1 MVGKSLSP
9 PDGNFALTMKYICM
23 KKERNLRFTKAVRE
37 EMARRRLTRATESVV
52 RKVINSPVE
61 RGYFVSVDH
70 LLVMDRRR
78 RLGKLPNMSSDNR
91 AMWTEIFNAFD
102 SYMMENPEA
111 TRTRAAIHVVSRGRA
126 SRFYISEENANT
138 ILLSL

>member
-1 MVGKSLSP
+1 
-9 PDGNFALTMKYICM
+9 MKYICM

-37 EMARRRLTRATESVV
+37 EMARQRLCRATESVI

-61 RGYFVSVDH
+61 RGYFISVDH

-78 RLGKLPNMSSDNR
+78 RLNKLPKMSDDNQ
-91 AMWTEIFNAFD
+91 AMWNEIFSAFD
-102 SYMMENPEA
+102 CYRTDNPGA
-111 TRTRAAIHVVSRGRA
+111 TRTEAAIHVVSRGRA
-126 SRFYISEENANT
+126 SRFYISEENANN

>member
-1 MVGKSLSP
+1 M
-9 PDGNFALTMKYICM
+9 
-23 KKERNLRFTKAVRE
+23 TKAVRE

-78 RLGKLPNMSSDNR
+78 RLGKLPNMSNDNR

-102 SYMMENPEA
+102 SYMMENPET

>member
-1 MVGKSLSP
+1 
-9 PDGNFALTMKYICM
+9 MKYICM

-37 EMARRRLTRATESVV
+37 EMARRRLNRATDSLI

-61 RGYFVSVDH
+61 RGYFISVDH

-78 RLGKLPNMSSDNR
+78 RLDTLPKMSDDNR

-102 SYMMENPEA
+102 SYRRDHPEA
-111 TRTRAAIHVVSRGRA
+111 TRTQAAIHVVSSARA
-126 SRFYISEENANT
+126 SRFFITEKQANT

>member
-1 MVGKSLSP
+1 
-9 PDGNFALTMKYICM
+9 MKYICM

-37 EMARRRLTRATESVV
+37 EMARQRLNRATEAVI

-78 RLGKLPNMSSDNR
+78 RLDKLPKMSDDNK
-91 AMWTEIFNAFD
+91 AMWAEIFNAFD
-102 SYMMENPEA
+102 SYRSEHPGA
-111 TRTRAAIHVVSRGRA
+111 TRTRAAIHVVSRARA
-126 SRFYISEENANT
+126 SRFFISENQANT
-138 ILLSL
+138 IILSL